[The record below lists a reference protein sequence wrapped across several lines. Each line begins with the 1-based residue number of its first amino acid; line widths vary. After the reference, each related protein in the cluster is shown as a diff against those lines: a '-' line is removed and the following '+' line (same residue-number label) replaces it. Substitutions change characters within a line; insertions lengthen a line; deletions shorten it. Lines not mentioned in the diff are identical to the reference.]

1 MKKHLFIKKLLV
13 LLVVLIT
20 CISTAWGQTYR
31 PAKVDNQKHA
41 RGVAMQGAAIQSQQI
56 MTGGAYKG
64 TVYTPFS
71 NTTPSEASSPAKA
84 PGRRKAGWYDE
95 NGDYHTDE
103 GEFYTGGEDK
113 PSSQSPIGEPWVMV
127 LFALGFAGVIAIRQY
142 KRKTVKSMD
151 MKNSAGKFVAA
162 LALLCTLGVGQMWAA
177 QTYYYHG
184 NHNLWGYTAMTV
196 SADGLYEYYTTSAT
210 SNNNFLVS
218 YDNGSGGYGDYTYD
232 QVAQFGFNHT
242 NITNAGKWDG
252 ANNICCQDN
261 GASTCYVIV
270 YYPNTVVN
278 TESHPIA
285 CASKFLP
292 QTVFWVNSSGNNE
305 DKVMAYTW
313 GGSYSTSGYPGEL
326 MTSTGK
332 TYNNKKMYY
341 FTTSGGN
348 IIFSANGDNYKT
360 ANLTPHPGKVFV
372 GNSGDD
378 NSWVNYAYDI
388 TVTFN
393 ANGHGDAP
401 SSQTILTGTAATDP
415 SDPSATGYD
424 FGEWFEEPGCTNQW
438 NFSSTINADKT
449 LYAKWTEQTFNLTF
463 NNDGHGS
470 VSVGGASVSSGSTAS
485 VNYWT
490 TKSLAATANNGYQFS
505 SWSLSGSNQ
514 AAVVIADKT
523 STGANT
529 TIRATNT
536 GATVTANFSPKN
548 YTVSMNNHDADIR
561 TGTASVT
568 ATFDADDNI
577 DSDITTPQKTGYTF
591 NGYNTE
597 EDGSGVTLIN
607 ADGEWQTDNDYIE
620 DGGTWIWYSTNTVTL
635 HAQWSANSYTITL
648 DGDEPNKDNAGTR
661 AVSGSATY
669 DASMPAQ
676 TGTLP
681 TAANG
686 YHFMGFYSLQN
697 GDGVKVIDE
706 DGNWVASADGYTD
719 ASTHWVHA
727 DDATLYAYF
736 KKAEVTEIAFTAA
749 LVAKETTAEAEIT
762 VSPSPVG
769 TTILCFKLLYNSGA
783 ELASQPTFTY
793 NAGTRKVTFTA
804 PSTPG
809 SYKLQVTLRTGSSCD
824 GGTMLDTEDESFT
837 VAGPNVVT
845 IKYMYGDTKTEVK
858 ASTTVEGDPLNWTEV
873 SVGTASDDPIGYTFS
888 TWELGD
894 GMTLNT
900 EGGYALTDRA
910 IQFKSTYNATLKA
923 KYNKKNLIYFYNNLD
938 WETVYVYFYSN
949 TKEYWAAGYGTGAYK
964 GKVFEGNSPFWDM
977 HYGQM
982 TNIPGTKIWYFD
994 YTARGW
1000 DAWQRVAF
1008 ANMDK
1013 ANSGTDNTSNND
1025 LGFFANTTETPIQ
1038 VVRRGDH
1045 TTQLPMYVPY
1055 NGTYQLLNSSKAKYF
1070 FEGYWMN
1077 YPENTGYELYIFD
1090 CKLSNSDHGGLYL
1103 RRIPFEMSQDNTG
1116 SLKVKTD
1123 LEGNTTY
1130 GFKFVKHGSSD
1141 TWYGNTGTMSNGHS
1155 GDVGQGVWEFQDPSK
1170 VTSDCGLTTS
1180 SAGNYEFTLTY
1191 GEKSSKFYYM
1201 VGVKFPEAT
1210 GDYRVLY
1217 KDDNTSGEWFVSH
1230 VIPRLLDK
1238 DTISFFVRPNA
1249 HPKMKMQKCTASWDG
1264 SSTTVSWTD
1273 TITEATNMLSSIPA
1287 AITAGDDGVY
1297 YFCMNKGEDG
1307 KRVMGDV
1314 AAYEGEYYIR
1324 TDCAPSQ
1331 WDNYRNSDHRMTYSE
1346 YAEEH
1351 NTAPAY
1357 THYYMKYATT
1367 GTNVKFVVAND
1378 YSPYISDTLKGGDHV
1393 NMSSHTLNANANI
1406 RFMWD
1411 RRNNNVGREFIA
1423 PAQNNGSRFLVM
1435 QGEAE
1440 KLLAPNGTALDG
1452 YDEAHPGNNKGGG
1465 LNAIQFTDIQ
1475 DWIYTADVKAVP
1487 GGRIKLYKS
1496 YDGGTY
1502 YVYGDDDAS
1511 FEVEDSHAIELIGG
1525 TGDASAQT
1533 IRVIYDFKT
1542 NRLMTA
1548 WIPADTIKT
1557 ALTLNADIMIVREHQ
1572 EAASNIVLNGS
1583 GKIDLATGKMIYG
1596 VMRFNR
1602 YTLNNREKTGAHG
1615 FLPIAN
1621 WKSQYERSLYY
1632 ISFPFDVKINEI
1644 FGMGEYGKQWIMQR
1658 YRGDQRAQKG
1668 FWIDSG
1674 SYWKFMGPDMTL
1686 NANEG
1691 YILTLD
1697 LNKFEYDLTDEGE
1710 IWHNGVEE
1718 IELYFPASEA
1728 VNITQVADFELPAL
1742 DSTIY
1747 KCTINRGDGTDG
1759 DRRIKDSYWRCIGV
1773 PSFADYSGVVKDSNE
1788 VIITWKTDGLPF
1800 LYDINW
1806 ADKSITA
1813 YSGTNFPFKAMHA
1826 YLIQNGSNIHWYNV
1840 YTYQPSPAVGALRR
1854 SKEELSELEF
1864 RLEIN
1869 QQDSMIDQTYV
1880 RLSEADGVTNEFDFG
1895 QDMSKEF
1902 NAGANIYT
1910 FIGYEQV
1917 AGNSMPFS
1925 NQTTT
1930 VPVGVQIADGGEYTF
1945 AMPDGTNGVGVVLVD
1960 NVANTRTNL
1969 ALEDYTINLAAGQ
1982 YDERFVLEISPI
1994 VNTPTS
2000 VETVSGDG
2008 KKNIRKMM
2016 VDGVLYIVRD
2026 GKVFDA
2032 RGMLCK

>member
-1 MKKHLFIKKLLV
+1 MKKSNLNKLLV
-13 LLVVLIT
+13 LVGVFIASINT
-20 CISTAWGQTYR
+20 MWAVTYN
-31 PAKVDNQKHA
+31 PS
-41 RGVAMQGAAIQSQQI
+41 GVAQQTMQSQQV
-56 MTGGAYKG
+56 MQTGGAYNG
-64 TVYTPFS
+64 TVYEPFS
-71 NTTPSEASSPAKA
+71 NATPSKANGPAKA
-84 PGRRKAGWYDE
+84 PGGPRRAGWYDE

-113 PSSQSPIGEPWVMV
+113 PSSQSPVGEPWVMV
-127 LFALGFAGVIAIRQY
+127 LFVLGFVGVIAIRQY
-142 KRKTVKSMD
+142 KRKTVKSMN
-151 MKNSAGKFVAA
+151 MKNSTGKFVAA
-162 LALLCTLGVGQMWAA
+162 LALLCTLGVGQMWGGDTYKVTFKKDMPSGDYNTGTTYHDMT
-177 QTYYYHG
+177 QCPINSNIYYYSASLEAGDYGFFLQKNSTNYFKVNTTASNYSKILLYDYGSTNYG
-184 NHNLWGYTAMTV
+184 NSSDRVTYTAS
-196 SADGLYEYYTTSAT
+196 SAGTYV
-210 SNNNFLVS
+210 F
-218 YDNGSGGYGDYTYD
+218 TYD
-232 QVAQFGFNHT
+232 AKDKKVYVSP
-242 NITNAGKWDG
+242 
-252 ANNICCQDN
+252 
-261 GASTCYVIV
+261 ASSQSIKMHYGVSPTHDSWYDL
-270 YYPNTVVN
+270 N
-278 TESHPIA
+278 
-285 CASKFLP
+285 
-292 QTVFWVNSSGNNE
+292 
-305 DKVMAYTW
+305 DKVTLVED
-313 GGSYSTSGYPGEL
+313 G
-326 MTSTGK
+326 STGK
-332 TYNNKKMYY
+332 YSAEMDLTADQKYYMYVKIDDNKYFKGTTELTVGGSTTLFYY
-341 FTTSGGN
+341 DTN
-348 IIFSANGDNYKT
+348 NGDKINFT
-360 ANLTPHPGKVFV
+360 
-372 GNSGDD
+372 
-378 NSWVNYAYDI
+378 
-388 TVTFN
+388 
-393 ANGHGDAP
+393 
-401 SSQTILTGTAATDP
+401 
-415 SDPSATGYD
+415 PSATGRYRFTWNHLDKTMSLERVYLVTYD
-424 FGEWFEEPGCTNQW
+424 ANGSSGGSKPGDKYYPNGETVTAASNSGSLYKTNYSSLGYW
-438 NFSSTINADKT
+438 NTANDGSGTPYAIGSGTFTMGTSTKT
-449 LYAKWTEQTFNLTF
+449 LYAKWTQSGTVNANGGGSNSSYTATWNNGSITIASAPTRTGYRLNGYYAESGCTNKIAAKNGALQSGVTISSTTWTNASGKWAHTAAAATIYAGWDANTYTVHFNG
-463 NNDGHGS
+463 NGSDG
-470 VSVGGASVSSGSTAS
+470 GSTDDEAFT
-485 VNYWT
+485 YGT
-490 TKSLAATANNGYQFS
+490 AKTLTANGF
-505 SWSLSGSNQ
+505 
-514 AAVVIADKT
+514 T
-523 STGANT
+523 
-529 TIRATNT
+529 R
-536 GATVTANFSPKN
+536 
-548 YTVSMNNHDADIR
+548 
-561 TGTASVT
+561 
-568 ATFDADDNI
+568 
-577 DSDITTPQKTGYTF
+577 TGYTF
-591 NGYNTE
+591 ASWNTAAN
-597 EDGSGVTLIN
+597 GSGSSY
-607 ADGEWQTDNDYIE
+607 TDEQSVSNLTSTHE
-620 DGGTWIWYSTNTVTL
+620 GTVNL
-635 HAQWSANSYTITL
+635 HAQWTANTYTISL

-661 AVSGSATY
+661 AVSGRATY

-697 GDGVKVIDE
+697 GDGVMVIDE

-769 TTILCFKLLYNSGA
+769 TTKICFKLLYNSGA
-783 ELASQPTFTY
+783 ELADQPTFTY

-894 GMTLNT
+894 GMTLKD
-900 EGGYALTDRA
+900 GDALTNRT
-910 IQFKSTYNATLKA
+910 IHFKSTYNATLKA
-923 KYNKKNLIYFYNNLD
+923 KYTKKNLIYFYNNLD

-1077 YPENTGYELYIFD
+1077 YPENTGYELYIYNDKQNPSSHGESYYRRLYFD
-1090 CKLSNSDHGGLYL
+1090 
-1103 RRIPFEMSQDNTG
+1103 MSEGKT
-1116 SLKVKTD
+1116 LPLTIKTD
-1123 LEGNTTY
+1123 LEGGHTY
-1130 GFKFVKHGSSD
+1130 GFKFVRRGSSD
-1141 TWYGNTGTMSNGHS
+1141 SWYGNTGTMTNGHS
-1155 GDVGQGVWEFQDPSK
+1155 GDVGQGDWQFEPSPT
-1170 VTSDCGLTTS
+1170 VYSDCGLTTS

-1201 VGVKFPEAT
+1201 VGVKYPEAT
-1210 GDYRVLY
+1210 GDYRVMY
-1217 KDDNTSGEWFVSH
+1217 KDDETESGEWFVSH
-1230 VIPRLLDK
+1230 VIPRLLNK
-1238 DTISFFVRPNA
+1238 DTVSFFVRPNA
-1249 HPKMKMQKCTASWDG
+1249 NPKMKMQKCSATYVNNV
-1264 SSTTVSWTD
+1264 TNVTWTD
-1273 TITEATNMLSSIPA
+1273 TITEATNMLSSMPA
-1287 AITAGDDGVY
+1287 AITAGGDGVY

-1314 AAYEGEYYIR
+1314 AAYEGQYYIR
-1324 TDCAPSQ
+1324 TDAAPSQ
-1331 WDNYRNSDHRMTYSE
+1331 WDNYRNTDHKMTYSE

-1351 NTAPAY
+1351 NSDPAY

-1411 RRNNNVGREFIA
+1411 GRNNNVGREFLA

-1465 LNAIQFTDIQ
+1465 LNAIQFTDKQ

-1496 YDGGTY
+1496 YDGGTH
-1502 YVYGDDDAS
+1502 YVYGDDDDS
-1511 FEVEDSHAIELIGG
+1511 FTKDHAIELISG
-1525 TGDASAQT
+1525 TGGATPQT
-1533 IRVIYDFKT
+1533 IRAVYDFKT
-1542 NRLMTA
+1542 NRLMAA
-1548 WIPADTIKT
+1548 WVPADTIKSAQT
-1557 ALTLNADIMIVREHQ
+1557 VNADIMIVREHQ
-1572 EAASNIVLNGS
+1572 DAASNIVLQGS
-1583 GKIDLATGKMIYG
+1583 GNIRLTEGKMIYG

-1621 WKSQYERSLYY
+1621 WKSQYERSMYY

-1644 FGMGEYGKQWIMQR
+1644 FGMGEYGKHWIMQR

-1697 LNKFEYDLTDEGE
+1697 LNKFEYNLTGEGD

-1773 PSFADYSGVVKDSNE
+1773 PSFADYSGVVKDSVGND
-1788 VIITWKTDGLPF
+1788 ITWKPDGLPF

-1813 YSGTNFPFKAMHA
+1813 YSGKNFPFKAMHA

-1840 YTYQPSPAVGALRR
+1840 YTYQPSPAVGAPRR

-1880 RLSEADGVTNEFDFG
+1880 RLSEEEGVTNEFDFG

-1930 VPVGVQIADGGEYTF
+1930 VPVGVKIATDGDYTF
-1945 AMPDGTNGVGVVLVD
+1945 ALPEGTEGVGVVLID
-1960 NVANTRTNL
+1960 NNASTRTNL
-1969 ALEDYTINLAAGQ
+1969 ALTDYTVNLTAGT
-1982 YDERFVLEISPI
+1982 YDERFYLEISPI
-1994 VNTPTS
+1994 KQMPTDIEN
-2000 VETVSGDG
+2000 VQGDNVHST
-2008 KKNIRKMM
+2008 KVRKVM
-2016 VDGVLYIVRD
+2016 VDGILYIVKD
-2026 GKVFDA
+2026 GRIYDA
-2032 RGMLCK
+2032 TGTRVQ

>member
-1 MKKHLFIKKLLV
+1 MKNFKLKWLLV
-13 LLVVLIT
+13 LVGVFIAS
-20 CISTAWGQTYR
+20 INTAWAVKYT
-31 PAKVDNQKHA
+31 PAK
-41 RGVAMQGAAIQSQQI
+41 GVNGGSAVYGVVPQGAVMQSTGMQSQQI
-56 MTGGAYKG
+56 MSSGSAYTG
-64 TVYTPFS
+64 TVYAPFS
-71 NTTPSEASSPAKA
+71 GTTPSEANGPARVGG
-84 PGRRKAGWYDE
+84 PRKAGWYDE

-113 PSSQSPIGEPWVMV
+113 PSSQSPVGEPWIMA

-142 KRKTVKSMD
+142 KCKTVKSMD
-151 MKNSAGKFVAA
+151 MKNSAGKFVAT
-162 LALLCTLGVGQMWAA
+162 LALSCTLGVGQMWAQSGFWSEA
-177 QTYYYHG
+177 AW
-184 NHNLWGYTAMTV
+184 NI
-196 SADGLYEYYTTSAT
+196 EYYNGSSNVWMPSAANLKSDDRTVDLGILTSFYLKGCWVKT
-210 SNNNFLVS
+210 YSNNNYYTQDMRWYYGIGSDSQNKFLDYGWANRNPGVWNFNNNSHDYINYDVIANAPNNPGNNTLWMYWYLDHQYHSGQQVQSLTS
-218 YDNGSGGYGDYTYD
+218 YVNFIIPGFTTTSTEQAFDNTFIDGTNSKTISFGQHYGTALTTSNCAITGDDASDFSVTSISETGVTVQFYPRAAGSKSATLTITDAHSKTCTITLTGKTKYTVTYNKGDNGSG
-232 QVAQFGFNHT
+232 
-242 NITNAGKWDG
+242 
-252 ANNICCQDN
+252 DN
-261 GASTCYVIV
+261 KTA
-270 YYPNTVVN
+270 
-278 TESHPIA
+278 
-285 CASKFLP
+285 
-292 QTVFWVNSSGNNE
+292 
-305 DKVMAYTW
+305 DKVYGTGLTLRGSGDFTYTGYHQTAW
-313 GGSYSTSGYPGEL
+313 NTNSAGTGGTSYSLGGSY
-326 MTSTGK
+326 
-332 TYNNKKMYY
+332 
-341 FTTSGGN
+341 TTE
-348 IIFSANGDNYKT
+348 
-360 ANLTPHPGKVFV
+360 
-372 GNSGDD
+372 
-378 NSWVNYAYDI
+378 
-388 TVTFN
+388 
-393 ANGHGDAP
+393 
-401 SSQTILTGTAATDP
+401 AAV
-415 SDPSATGYD
+415 
-424 FGEWFEEPGCTNQW
+424 
-438 NFSSTINADKT
+438 T
-449 LYAKWTEQTFNLTF
+449 LYPTWTPNTWYVKFNG
-463 NNDGHGS
+463 NGSDDGS
-470 VSVGGASVSSGSTAS
+470 MDNESFT
-485 VNYWT
+485 YD
-490 TKSLAATANNGYQFS
+490 
-505 SWSLSGSNQ
+505 
-514 AAVVIADKT
+514 AAVKALT
-523 STGANT
+523 SNAFT
-529 TIRATNT
+529 
-536 GATVTANFSPKN
+536 
-548 YTVSMNNHDADIR
+548 
-561 TGTASVT
+561 
-568 ATFDADDNI
+568 
-577 DSDITTPQKTGYTF
+577 KTGYSF
-591 NGYNTE
+591 KEWDTE
-597 EDGSGVTLIN
+597 AEG
-607 ADGEWQTDNDYIE
+607 
-620 DGGTWIWYSTNTVTL
+620 GGTTYTDEQSVRNLTSTKDGIVNL
-635 HAQWSANSYTITL
+635 YAQWTANTYTISL
-648 DGDEPNKDNAGTR
+648 DGDEPNKGTAGTR
-661 AVSGSATY
+661 AVSSNATY

-736 KKAEVTEIAFTAA
+736 KKAEVTEIAFTEA
-749 LVAKETTAEAEIT
+749 LVEKETTAEAEIT
-762 VSPSPVG
+762 VSPSPEG

-783 ELASQPTFTY
+783 ELADQPTFTY

-858 ASTTVEGDPLNWTEV
+858 ASTTVEGNPLSWTEV

-894 GMTLNT
+894 GMTLKD
-900 EGGYALTDRA
+900 GDALTSRT
-910 IQFKSTYNATLKA
+910 IHFKSTYNATLKA

-994 YTARGW
+994 YTAQGW

-1013 ANSGTDNTSNND
+1013 ANSGTDDTSNND

-1077 YPENTGYELYIFD
+1077 YPEDTGYELYIFD
-1090 CKLSNSDHGGLYL
+1090 CKLDNSDHGGLYL

-1201 VGVKFPEAT
+1201 VGVKYPEAT

-1217 KDDNTSGEWFVSH
+1217 KDDNTESGEWFVSH
-1230 VIPRLLDK
+1230 VIPRLLNK
-1238 DTISFFVRPNA
+1238 DTVSFFVRPNA
-1249 HPKMKMQKCTASWDG
+1249 HPKMKMQKCSATYVNNVTSV
-1264 SSTTVSWTD
+1264 TWTD
-1273 TITEATNMLSSIPA
+1273 TISEATNMLSSIPA
-1287 AITAGDDGVY
+1287 AITSGGDGVY

-1351 NTAPAY
+1351 NSDPAY

-1423 PAQNNGSRFLVM
+1423 PAQNDGSRFLVM

-1465 LNAIQFTDIQ
+1465 LNAIQFTDKQ

-1487 GGRIKLYKS
+1487 DGFIKLYKS
-1496 YDGGTY
+1496 YDGGTH
-1502 YVYGDDDAS
+1502 YVYGVDDDL
-1511 FEVEDSHAIELIGG
+1511 FTEDHAIKLISG
-1525 TGDASAQT
+1525 TGGATPQT
-1533 IRVIYDFKT
+1533 IRAVYDFKT
-1542 NRLMTA
+1542 NRLMAA
-1548 WIPADTIKT
+1548 WVPADTIKSAQT
-1557 ALTLNADIMIVREHQ
+1557 VNADIMIVREHQ
-1572 EAASNIVLNGS
+1572 EAASNIVLQGS
-1583 GKIDLATGKMIYG
+1583 GNISLTEGKMIYG

-1621 WKSQYERSLYY
+1621 WKSQYERSMYY

-1644 FGMGEYGKQWIMQR
+1644 FGMGEYGKHWIMQR

-1697 LNKFEYDLTDEGE
+1697 LNKFEYYLDGEGE

-1742 DSTIY
+1742 DTAVY
-1747 KCTINRGDGTDG
+1747 KCNINRGDGTDG

-1773 PSFADYSGVVKDSNE
+1773 PSFADYSGILKDSVNND
-1788 VIITWKTDGLPF
+1788 ITWKTDGLPY

-1813 YSGTNFPFKAMHA
+1813 YSGKNFPFKAMHA
-1826 YLIQNGSNIHWYNV
+1826 YLVQNGSSIHWKNV
-1840 YTYQPSPAVGALRR
+1840 YTYAPPTPVAAPRR
-1854 SKEELSELEF
+1854 SRDELSEIEF

-1869 QQDSMIDQTYV
+1869 QLDSMIDQTYV
-1880 RLSEADGVTNEFDFG
+1880 RMCEEEGVTNEFDFG

-1917 AGNSMPFS
+1917 AANSMPFS

-1930 VPVGVQIADGGEYTF
+1930 VPVGVKIATDGDYTF
-1945 AMPDGTNGVGVVLVD
+1945 ALPEGTNGTGVYLID
-1960 NVANTRTNL
+1960 NIAGTRTNL
-1969 ALEDYTINLAAGQ
+1969 ALTDYTVNLAAGQ
-1982 YDERFVLEISPI
+1982 YDGRFSLEISPI
-1994 VNTPTS
+1994 ADVPSDVEAISDQHS
-2000 VETVSGDG
+2000 VV
-2008 KKNIRKMM
+2008 RKVM
-2016 VDGVLYIVRD
+2016 VDGILYIVKD

-2032 RGMLCK
+2032 RGNRVQ